1 MFFKEDKA
9 IVSMDLGFLL
19 QASDNSATSFLNFLL
34 YYFLSG
40 LLFLFLFN
48 DYIVLWR
55 YSYTVDNFLKGLS
68 RIITTNINTVVSHIE
83 QMVKSNGTRAISRSD
98 LENVLRELM
107 EFVIIDP
114 TTLESEGLVRKLK
127 LLIGSYND
135 KLEAAIAGLAPSADR
150 SMVQNTVNA
159 VEGLRSLNYI
169 YKVINHYFK
178 LGSKYRSPYL
188 VMQVYM
194 MLPFLKEA
202 VNSLNGAITT
212 FLKGQPVGDGAGPLA
227 AYRFLRG
234 CSDTV
239 EITHNVKDTYIG
251 SCRFEGRIV
260 YVVKARGPG
269 GTVGSL
275 DDAVNYL
282 VNAMNVKPRVIITV
296 DAALRLEGERT
307 GSLAEG
313 VGVAIGGIGVE
324 KFNIESIA
332 VKNNIPLYA
341 ILIKMNMQEALTTMP
356 KEVEDAV
363 NHAVERIKRVIRDT
377 TRPGDEVILVGVG
390 NTVGVAQ

>member
-1 MFFKEDKA
+1 MELVL
-9 IVSMDLGFLL
+9 ILL
-19 QASDNSATSFLNFLL
+19 QTSDNGATSFLNFLL

-55 YSYTVDNFLKGLS
+55 YSYTVDNFLKGLN
-68 RIITTNINTVVSHIE
+68 RIITTNVNAVINHIE
-83 QMVKSNGTRAISRSD
+83 QILKTNGTRAASRGD
-98 LENVLRELM
+98 VENMLRELM
-107 EFVIIDP
+107 EFVVIDP

-127 LLIGSYND
+127 MLIGSYNE
-135 KLEAAIAGLAPSADR
+135 KLETTIMSLAPNVDR
-150 SMVQNTVNA
+150 SIIQNTVNA

-194 MLPFLKEA
+194 LLPFLKEA
-202 VNSLNGAITT
+202 VNSLSGAITT
-212 FLKGQPVGDGAGPLA
+212 FLKGQPVGDGAGPLTA
-227 AYRFLRG
+227 FRFLRS
-234 CSDTV
+234 CSDVTA
-239 EITHNVKDTYIG
+239 INHNVRDTYIA
-251 SCRFEGRIV
+251 SCSFEGRRV
-260 YVVKARGPG
+260 YVVKAQGPG

-275 DDAVNYL
+275 DDAVSYL
-282 VNAMNVKPRVIITV
+282 VNTMNARPRVIVTV

-324 KFNIESIA
+324 KFNIESTA
-332 VKNNIPLYA
+332 VRNNIPLYA

-356 KEVEDAV
+356 REVEDAV
-363 NHAVERIKRVIRDT
+363 NQAVERVKRVIREF
-377 TRPGDEVILVGVG
+377 TRPGDEAILVGVG